1 MRVVRSPRDR
11 EPEAR
16 VASLKRDVVI
26 FPRLLINSVV
36 QQQYKRETDLTW
48 LAAAET
54 ERGSGVIGGAGLL
67 GRVGA
72 AALRGSGSRVR
83 VATAAE
89 LGAGKF
95 QGNLISR

>member
-26 FPRLLINSVV
+26 FPRLLVH
-36 QQQYKRETDLTW
+36 QQYKGRGETDLTW

-95 QGNLISR
+95 QGKLIGR